1 MVEIYIF
8 AIVGTL
14 FGGLFV
20 FKDGPDHPR
29 KLDPLLAVVLM
40 WLGMAALALIRPVGY
55 QLLALGSLMAIC
67 AVCYFRSAN
76 RNKEP
81 GAVDSDVDC
90 VPSKGRVNGP
100 LPHSFANR
108 LRFVRLTHS

>member
-1 MVEIYIF
+1 LVEIYIF

-14 FGGLFV
+14 FGGHFV

-40 WLGMAALALIRPVGY
+40 WLGMAALVLIRPVGY
-55 QLLALGSLMAIC
+55 QLLALGALMVIG
-67 AVCYFRSAN
+67 AVCYSRSAN

-81 GAVDSDVDC
+81 VAVDPDVDC
-90 VPSKGRVNGP
+90 MPSR
-100 LPHSFANR
+100 AA
-108 LRFVRLTHS
+108 